1 MSCNKEMNLLE
12 WEKAFEANKDAT
24 DSSTA
29 CKLGFYDWFSSNK
42 ALMGKIRRM
51 APMVKRV
58 IKSGKVD
65 PTKTYVFF
73 KNNCPMIGQLY
84 DSFSICDIETGDV
97 IYWVSFGKNA
107 ELIDVK
113 NEKTL
118 AEGSANIRKFFT
130 AQAA

>member
-1 MSCNKEMNLLE
+1 MSNEEMNLLE
-12 WEKAFEANKDAT
+12 WEKAFEANKNAT

-29 CKLGFYDWFSSNK
+29 CMLGFFDWFSSNK
-42 ALMGKIRRM
+42 TLMGKIRRM

-73 KNNCPMIGQLY
+73 RNNCPLNGPLY

-107 ELIDVK
+107 ELIDVRT
-113 NEKTL
+113 NETL
-118 AEGSANIRKFFT
+118 AEGSANIRKFFS
-130 AQAA
+130 AKAAA